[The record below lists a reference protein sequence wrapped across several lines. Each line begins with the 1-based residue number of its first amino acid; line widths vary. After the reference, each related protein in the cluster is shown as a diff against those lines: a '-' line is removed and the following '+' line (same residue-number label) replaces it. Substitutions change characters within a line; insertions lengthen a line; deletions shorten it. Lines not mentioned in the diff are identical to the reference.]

1 MTLKSSSLGP
11 SPNLIVQLPVG
22 EGWST
27 FQPMIFLDP
36 GVAMKWTG
44 PSAVPPH
51 GGVDSKV

>member
-1 MTLKSSSLGP
+1 MGP